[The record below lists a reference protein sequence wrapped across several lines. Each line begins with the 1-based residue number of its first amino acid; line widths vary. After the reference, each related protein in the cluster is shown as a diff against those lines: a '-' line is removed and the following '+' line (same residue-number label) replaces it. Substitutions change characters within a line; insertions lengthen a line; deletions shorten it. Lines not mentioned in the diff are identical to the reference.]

1 MIVNVYWCSC
11 KVPVILVTFEWNL
24 NSLSRFSKSTQIPNF
39 VKIPHW
45 ESSCSMRTDR
55 LTDMAELIA
64 AFRNFANAHKNI
76 LELAVPHSISCCS
89 DRCLQTSKSWT
100 TLHVALPLSSVLRK
114 IEFVSGSVNKLTA
127 TQEVSNYT
135 KLETRQQDYQ
145 WMPLIFPSP
154 AEHILCKC
162 IKFNSPY

>member
-1 MIVNVYWCSC
+1 MNTGIHVKCPLFLSHLNETWIFSTDFR
-11 KVPVILVTFEWNL
+11 KVLKYQI
-24 NSLSRFSKSTQIPNF
+24 SLKS
-39 VKIPHW
+39 VKW
-45 ESSCSMRTDR
+45 EPSCSMRTDR
-55 LTDMAELIA
+55 LTDMTELIA

-76 LELAVPHSISCCS
+76 LELAVPQSISCCS
-89 DRCLQTSKSWT
+89 DSCLQTSKSWT
-100 TLHVALPLSSVLRK
+100 TLHIALPLSSVLRK